1 MDSTRQAGVAFVFD
15 TSVGDAGVFRMGAA
29 ASPSMAANRT
39 ALLPVS
45 VDRAMRVHS
54 NTKLT
59 FKLIVRNSWTA
70 ASMVEF
76 YVNGV
81 LGKAFSVG
89 NRGST
94 TAEAAR
100 LTGSFANVGSAQ
112 VLAVHR
118 LTLPLQ

>member
-15 TSVGDAGVFRMGAA
+15 TSVGDAVVFRMGAA

-81 LGKAFSVG
+81 LGQAFSVG